1 MELAAKKSSIFLIGF
16 MGAGKSTIGKKLA
29 HRLGL
34 TFFDLDKL
42 IEAKAGCSISDIF
55 KFLGETAFREMEQA
69 CLQTFQTKDHFLL
82 ACGGGTPCFFDN
94 LGFMKNKGL
103 VVYVNLQESVLFERL
118 SKAKKIRPSIV
129 GMDEKQ
135 LKEFIS
141 TQLKAR
147 MPFYEQ
153 ADLSMSGLS
162 INVNEI
168 VEQIAQFAH

>member
-1 MELAAKKSSIFLIGF
+1 MELTAKKSSIFLIGF

-55 KFLGETAFREMEQA
+55 KFLGETTFRAMEQA
-69 CLQTFQTKDHFLL
+69 CLQSFQTKDHFLL
-82 ACGGGTPCFFDN
+82 ACGGGTPCFYDN
-94 LGFMKNKGL
+94 LSFMKNQGL
-103 VVYVNLQESVLFERL
+103 VVYVDLQESALFERL

-141 TQLKAR
+141 NQLQTRKS
-147 MPFYEQ
+147 FYEQ
-153 ADLSMSGLS
+153 ADLTMSGLS
-162 INVNEI
+162 INVNVI
-168 VEQIAQFAH
+168 VEQIEQFAH

>member
-1 MELAAKKSSIFLIGF
+1 MELTAKKSSIFLIGF

-82 ACGGGTPCFFDN
+82 ACGGGTPCFYDN
-94 LGFMKNKGL
+94 LSVMKNQGL
-103 VVYVNLQESVLFERL
+103 VVYVDLQDSVLYERL

-141 TQLKAR
+141 NQLKVR
-147 MPFYEQ
+147 MSFYEQ
-153 ADLSMSGLS
+153 ADLTISGLS
-162 INVNEI
+162 INVSVI
-168 VEQIAQFAH
+168 VEQIEQFVY

>member
-1 MELAAKKSSIFLIGF
+1 MEKTAKKSSIFLIGF

-55 KFLGETAFREMEQA
+55 KFLGETTFREMEQA
-69 CLQTFQTKDHFLL
+69 CLQSFQTKDHFLL
-82 ACGGGTPCFFDN
+82 ACGGGTPCFYDN
-94 LGFMKNKGL
+94 LSFMKNQGL
-103 VVYVNLQESVLFERL
+103 VVYVDLQESALFERL

-135 LKEFIS
+135 LKGFIS
-141 TQLKAR
+141 NQLQTR

-153 ADLSMSGLS
+153 ADLTMSGLS
-162 INVNEI
+162 INVNVI
-168 VEQIAQFAH
+168 VEQIEQFAN

>member
-1 MELAAKKSSIFLIGF
+1 MELTEKKSSIFLIGF

-82 ACGGGTPCFFDN
+82 ACGGGTPCFYDN
-94 LGFMKNKGL
+94 LSVMKNQGL
-103 VVYVNLQESVLFERL
+103 VVYVDLQDSVLYERL

-141 TQLKAR
+141 NQLKAR
-147 MPFYEQ
+147 IPFYEQ
-153 ADLSMSGLS
+153 ADLTISGLS
-162 INVNEI
+162 INVSVI
-168 VEQIAQFAH
+168 VEKIEQFAH

>member
-1 MELAAKKSSIFLIGF
+1 MGKTAKKSSIFLIGF

-55 KFLGETAFREMEQA
+55 KFLGESAFREMEQA
-69 CLQTFQTKDHFLL
+69 CLQSFQTENNFLL

-94 LGFMKNKGL
+94 LSFMKDNGL
-103 VVYVNLQESVLFERL
+103 VIYVDLQESILFERL
-118 SKAKKIRPSIV
+118 SKAKKIRPSII
-129 GMDEKQ
+129 GLDENQ

-141 TQLKAR
+141 NQLQAR

-162 INVNEI
+162 ININGI
-168 VEQIAQFAH
+168 VEQIELFAH

>member
-1 MELAAKKSSIFLIGF
+1 MELTAKKSSIFLIGF

-69 CLQTFQTKDHFLL
+69 CLQSFQTENNFLL

-94 LGFMKNKGL
+94 LRFMKDNGL
-103 VVYVNLQESVLFERL
+103 VVYVNLQESILFERL

-141 TQLKAR
+141 NQLKAR

-162 INVNEI
+162 INLSVI

>member
-1 MELAAKKSSIFLIGF
+1 MEKTAKKSSIFLIGF

-34 TFFDLDKL
+34 TYFDLDKL

-55 KFLGETAFREMEQA
+55 KFLGETTFREMEQA
-69 CLQTFQTKDHFLL
+69 CLQSFQTRDHFLL
-82 ACGGGTPCFFDN
+82 SCGGGTPCFYDSIS
-94 LGFMKNKGL
+94 FMKNQGL
-103 VVYVNLQESVLFERL
+103 VVYVTLQESVLFERL

-141 TQLKAR
+141 HQLKTR

-153 ADLSMSGLS
+153 ADLTMSGLS
-162 INVNEI
+162 FNVSAI
-168 VEQIAQFAH
+168 VEKIEKFNN

>member
-1 MELAAKKSSIFLIGF
+1 MELTAKKSSIFLIGF

-82 ACGGGTPCFFDN
+82 ACGGGTPCFYDN
-94 LGFMKNKGL
+94 LSVMKNQGL
-103 VVYVNLQESVLFERL
+103 VVYVDLQESVLFERL

-141 TQLKAR
+141 NQLKVR
-147 MPFYEQ
+147 MSFYEQ
-153 ADLSMSGLS
+153 ADLTISGLS
-162 INVNEI
+162 INVSVI
-168 VEQIAQFAH
+168 VEQIEQFVY

>member
-69 CLQTFQTKDHFLL
+69 CLQSFQTKDHFLL

-94 LGFMKNKGL
+94 LHLMKDNGL
-103 VVYVNLQESVLFERL
+103 VVYVDLQESVLFERL

-129 GMDEKQ
+129 GLAENQLKDFISKQ
-135 LKEFIS
+135 LKS
-141 TQLKAR
+141 R
-147 MPFYEQ
+147 MSFYEQ
-153 ADLSMSGLS
+153 ADLTMSGLS

-168 VEQIAQFAH
+168 VEKIEQFAH

>member
-1 MELAAKKSSIFLIGF
+1 
-16 MGAGKSTIGKKLA
+16 
-29 HRLGL
+29 
-34 TFFDLDKL
+34 
-42 IEAKAGCSISDIF
+42 
-55 KFLGETAFREMEQA
+55 
-69 CLQTFQTKDHFLL
+69 
-82 ACGGGTPCFFDN
+82 
-94 LGFMKNKGL
+94 MKNKGL

-141 TQLKAR
+141 NQLKAR

-168 VEQIAQFAH
+168 VEKIAQFAH

>member
-1 MELAAKKSSIFLIGF
+1 MEKATKKSSIFLIGF

-69 CLQTFQTKDHFLL
+69 CLQSFQTKDHFLL

-94 LGFMKNKGL
+94 LHLMKDNGL
-103 VVYVNLQESVLFERL
+103 VVYVDLQESVLFERL

-129 GMDEKQ
+129 GLAENQLKDFISKQ
-135 LKEFIS
+135 LK
-141 TQLKAR
+141 TR
-147 MPFYEQ
+147 MTFYEQ
-153 ADLSMSGLS
+153 ADLTMSGLS

-168 VEQIAQFAH
+168 VEKIEQFAH

>member
-1 MELAAKKSSIFLIGF
+1 MEKTAKKSSIFLIGF

-34 TFFDLDKL
+34 AFFDLDKL

-55 KFLGETAFREMEQA
+55 KFLGETTFREMEQA
-69 CLQTFQTKDHFLL
+69 CLQSFQTKDHFLL
-82 ACGGGTPCFFDN
+82 ACGGGTPCFYDN
-94 LGFMKNKGL
+94 LSFMKNQGL
-103 VVYVNLQESVLFERL
+103 VVYVDLQESALFERL

-141 TQLKAR
+141 NQLQTR

-153 ADLSMSGLS
+153 ADLTMSGLS
-162 INVNEI
+162 INVNVI
-168 VEQIAQFAH
+168 VEQIEQFAN